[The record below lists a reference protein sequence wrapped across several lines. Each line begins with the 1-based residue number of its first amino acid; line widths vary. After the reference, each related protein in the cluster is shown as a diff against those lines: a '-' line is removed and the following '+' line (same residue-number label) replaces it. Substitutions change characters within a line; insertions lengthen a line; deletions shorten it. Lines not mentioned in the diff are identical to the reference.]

1 MLHPWN
7 DLGVQ
12 TFGLPPS
19 LHVPIAA
26 ADLAAIERYVGPVV
40 ARIAGRKRP
49 VNAILIE
56 PGRPPTEE
64 DPAVPIWRE
73 PDAERHL
80 DRLHPDRQV
89 WVHVDYSGYRR
100 AWIRLGMPE
109 PGTDVFLD
117 HIQNREAVR
126 LGGRHHPYLRLC
138 PVSRRV
144 NTSGGAK
151 HRR

>member
-1 MLHPWN
+1 MAHRPI
-7 DLGVQ
+7 DHHAVRIPQ
-12 TFGLPPS
+12 MSGLLPC
-19 LHVPIAA
+19 LYVPIAA
-26 ADLAAIERYVGPVV
+26 RDIGAIETYVGKILAPL
-40 ARIAGRKRP
+40 APRSP
-49 VNAILIE
+49 SNALLVEAHE
-56 PGRPPTEE
+56 PE
-64 DPAVPIWRE
+64 E
-73 PDAERHL
+73 PDS
-80 DRLHPDRQV
+80 RLAIWGLPEATILHYPRQV